1 MPNAELMQGSK
12 DGVFTLGRQ
21 LRNCVI
27 SPHALTEGSRT
38 MELLR
43 IDNKLQ
49 REGNGGS
56 VAEVDGV
63 QVSRNKKLCVW
74 VYVNRVG
81 RAWLCCGLIGHPA
94 ESPAFSCL
102 TLNFSG
108 KLSLL
113 FFVCVCVCLK

>member
-1 MPNAELMQGSK
+1 
-12 DGVFTLGRQ
+12 
-21 LRNCVI
+21 
-27 SPHALTEGSRT
+27 

-63 QVSRNKKLCVW
+63 QVTGSFVSGFMLT
-74 VYVNRVG
+74 RVG

>member
-1 MPNAELMQGSK
+1 
-12 DGVFTLGRQ
+12 
-21 LRNCVI
+21 
-27 SPHALTEGSRT
+27 
-38 MELLR
+38 MEAVLLR
-43 IDNKLQ
+43 WMEC
-49 REGNGGS
+49 RCPETGS
-56 VAEVDGV
+56 F
-63 QVSRNKKLCVW
+63 VSGFMLT
-74 VYVNRVG
+74 RVG